1 MLGAIDVALR
11 IDAEIMADALA
22 LHDLADPFLLPRYF
36 LLVVELDQ
44 FDPALEYEL
53 EQFNL

>member
-1 MLGAIDVALR
+1 
-11 IDAEIMADALA
+11 MADALA

>member
-1 MLGAIDVALR
+1 MQRSWQIRLR
-11 IDAEIMADALA
+11 YMILQIR
-22 LHDLADPFLLPRYF
+22 FLLPRYF

>member
-1 MLGAIDVALR
+1 MQRPWQMGLR
-11 IDAEIMADALA
+11 FMILQI
-22 LHDLADPFLLPRYF
+22 HFLLPRYF